1 MLHVVTFILTFLPT
15 VLLLT
20 YFYRRDRNREPRK
33 VLTGTFL
40 LGALVFLP
48 VVFAELFLSSLNV
61 AGKSNPVLFNLYEMF
76 VNVALPEEF
85 FKLMVILLY
94 SARTAAFD
102 EPMDGVVYGV
112 AAALGFATIENIFY
126 VIEGGFGTALVR
138 ALLSVPSHAFWGAIL
153 GYTVGQVRFN
163 KRKNSFIF
171 SGLLLAVF
179 LHGLFNSLL
188 IAVEGSAAYSDA
200 LSGFLILGLLHILF
214 IVFALEIIWI
224 LRTVKRLRR
233 EQEQNAEKKVE

>member
-15 VLLLT
+15 VLLFT

-33 VLTGTFL
+33 ELTVTFL
-40 LGALVFLP
+40 LGALAFLP
-48 VVFAELFLSSLNV
+48 VVIAEMFLSSLNV
-61 AGKSNPVLFNLYEMF
+61 PGKSNLVLFNLYEMF

-85 FKLMVILLY
+85 FKLMVIVLY

-112 AAALGFATIENIFY
+112 GAALGFATIENIFY
-126 VIEGGFGTALVR
+126 VVDGGFGTAVIR
-138 ALLSVPSHAFWGAIL
+138 ALFSVPSHALWGAIL
-153 GYTVGQVRFN
+153 GYAVGQVRFN

-171 SGLLLAVF
+171 SGLLIAVL

-188 IAVEGSAAYSDA
+188 LAVSGTAAYTETRFILLQFS
-200 LSGFLILGLLHILF
+200 LFHIFLI
-214 IVFALEIIWI
+214 VFTLEIIWI
-224 LRTVKRLRR
+224 LKTVKRLRC
-233 EQEQNAEKKVE
+233 EQEQVAEKKAE